1 VVAVKNKNRPS
12 PERAMIKE
20 ISNGYKQ
27 IRNIP
32 NDAIGIICIDI
43 SSYITAGMQ
52 HNSQEF
58 MAIFEDA
65 KKTINDLFKGP
76 HYKRLGGIIMTWNY
90 QKMTPTGSI
99 RVAINVDGIV
109 HNKSTKPMPEEFLKG
124 EYKGQKMVF
133 VPRDPTVVIEE
144 GVALFKRGKVEDSV
158 EHFDMVTTHYPQLI
172 EGWIYKAI
180 CLRKMK
186 KYVEALS
193 SLKQALAID
202 PKHRL
207 GLLSLAQCYADLGMK
222 DNASKTLDDMIQ
234 IFPNDAQLWYNRAL
248 MFYEQGDKESAR
260 RCIQKSLEYKSDYE
274 PAMNLAEKLN
284 KNDWDGQYS
293 EDISSNRFN

>member
-1 VVAVKNKNRPS
+1 
-12 PERAMIKE
+12 
-20 ISNGYKQ
+20 
-27 IRNIP
+27 
-32 NDAIGIICIDI
+32 
-43 SSYITAGMQ
+43 MQ
-52 HNSQEF
+52 YNSQEF

-76 HYKRLGGIIMTWNY
+76 HYKRLGGVMITWNY

-109 HNKSTKPMPEEFLKG
+109 HDKSTKPMPKEFLKG
-124 EYKGQKMVF
+124 EYKGKNMYLF
-133 VPRDPTVVIEE
+133 RDPTVVIEE

-158 EHFDMVTTHYPQLI
+158 EYFDMVTTHYPQLI

-186 KYVEALS
+186 KYAEALS

-207 GLLSLAQCYADLGMK
+207 GLLSLAQRYADLGMK

-234 IFPNDAQLWYNRAL
+234 IFPNDAQLWYNRAQ
-248 MFYEQGDKESAR
+248 MFYEQGDKENAM
-260 RCIQKSLEYKSDYE
+260 RCVKKSLEYKSDYE
-274 PAMNLAEKLN
+274 PAMNLSEKLN
-284 KNDWDGQYS
+284 KN
-293 EDISSNRFN
+293 N